1 MWSDCRQTVGR
12 SRGLRWFAFTLQP
25 AWRSGREAQ
34 SGSCR
39 PPPSRVRRP
48 LLAAASACLRAIT
61 ARHFKGSILR
71 RARNCRFS
79 SALNVASYARRPR
92 ASYRQATR
100 AKGIHNRNGQ
110 GNHSRY
116 VSLVGQRSGTSHGEN
131 GSRAYRAATM
141 RRSKRLAAASA

>member
-100 AKGIHNRNGQ
+100 AKTAYTIGTAKGIIADMYHLSGNGAVLPTV
-110 GNHSRY
+110 RM
-116 VSLVGQRSGTSHGEN
+116 VPEPIELP
-131 GSRAYRAATM
+131 
-141 RRSKRLAAASA
+141 LCAAASA